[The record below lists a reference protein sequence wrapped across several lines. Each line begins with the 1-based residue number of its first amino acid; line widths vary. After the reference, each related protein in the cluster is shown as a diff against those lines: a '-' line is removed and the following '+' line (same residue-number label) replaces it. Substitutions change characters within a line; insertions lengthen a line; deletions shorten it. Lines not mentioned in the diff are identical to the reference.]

1 VRQAVRDRLIEVAR
15 LGPRRVVVSATG
27 ALDGG
32 AASELTE
39 TLLPLVA
46 APRSRV
52 IVDLA
57 GAHIVDD
64 TVVGVLTAA
73 AHVARRERGE
83 LVVVTADP
91 RLERRFEQ
99 IGPDGLMRLERT
111 LRDGTAP
118 PVTEPA

>member
-1 VRQAVRDRLIEVAR
+1 MRQAAPNRSIEVAR

-27 ALDGG
+27 ALDGD

-46 APRSRV
+46 APRSQV
-52 IVDLA
+52 VVDLA

-64 TVVGVLTAA
+64 AVVGVLTAA

-83 LVVVTADP
+83 LVVVADP